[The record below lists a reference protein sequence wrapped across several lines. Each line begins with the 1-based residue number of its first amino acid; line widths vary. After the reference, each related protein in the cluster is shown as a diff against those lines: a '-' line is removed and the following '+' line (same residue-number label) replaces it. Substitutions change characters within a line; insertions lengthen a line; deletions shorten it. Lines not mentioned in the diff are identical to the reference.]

1 MLENL
6 ALSISTALFF
16 LCNLFVYSLIPSLP
30 SDTDT
35 PDTPIFEA
43 DLPVMSELSGDDTFE
58 LVGEW
63 NSGGRIL
70 EFTRSGK
77 LIFNGQAMPY
87 EVNENAI
94 TVRAKVGGE
103 ERVYTLSLEVQ
114 NERVMR
120 LNGIAMYR
128 TDP

>member
-30 SDTDT
+30 SDTDV
-35 PDTPIFEA
+35 PEMPIFERE
-43 DLPVMSELSGDDTFE
+43 LPVMAEISGTDGFT

-77 LIFNGQAMPY
+77 LIFDGQAMPY
-87 EVNENAI
+87 EQNGNMI
-94 TVRAKVGGE
+94 TVQAKVGGK

-114 NERVMR
+114 SERVMR
-120 LNGIAMYR
+120 LNGVPMYR

>member
-30 SDTDT
+30 SDTDA
-35 PDTPIFEA
+35 PAAPLGEA
-43 DLPVMSELSGDDTFE
+43 DIAVMTQADAFE

-77 LIFNGQAMPY
+77 LIVDGTVMPY
-87 EVNENAI
+87 EVNGDSI
-94 TVRAKVGGE
+94 TVISEVGGD
-103 ERVYTLSLEVQ
+103 ERIYTLSLEVQ
-114 NERVMR
+114 SERVMR
-120 LNGIAMYR
+120 LNGVAMYR
-128 TDP
+128 VEP